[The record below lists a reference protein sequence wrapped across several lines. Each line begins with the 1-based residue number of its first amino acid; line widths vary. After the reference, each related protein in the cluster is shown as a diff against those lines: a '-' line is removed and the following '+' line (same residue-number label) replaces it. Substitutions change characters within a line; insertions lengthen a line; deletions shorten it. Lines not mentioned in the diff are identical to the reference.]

1 MCDRKYLSW
10 IRPFESSR
18 AFLTLRLYKTPHAGV
33 LTLTLKRPCAGVL
46 TDLKS
51 GREPF
56 ALAWHTPRGPIFE
69 YFFFSFVS
77 KFSFSTSPSVSKT
90 FLWPSGVHGLAQ
102 GKRSYICSQDAI
114 SSNLENLTSLVQK
127 KLEQSFCF
135 TSSPWQRSWQRVTW
149 QAMNILVVLK
159 SHGRQVVNLEVI
171 MHYYEQVW

>member
-1 MCDRKYLSW
+1 MWGWKYLSW

-18 AFLTLRLYKTPHAGV
+18 AFLTLRLYKTPLV

-69 YFFFSFVS
+69 YFLLLICFKVFFEHISFGFKYLLV
-77 KFSFSTSPSVSKT
+77 T
-90 FLWPSGVHGLAQ
+90 
-102 GKRSYICSQDAI
+102 ICSPRAGTRQEK
-114 SSNLENLTSLVQK
+114 LHLLPGRHFVQPGQFDVTCVE
-127 KLEQSFCF
+127 LEQSFCF

-149 QAMNILVVLK
+149 QTMNNLEVLK
-159 SHGRQVVNLEVI
+159 S
-171 MHYYEQVW
+171 

>member
-1 MCDRKYLSW
+1 MCDWKYLSW

-56 ALAWHTPRGPIFE
+56 ALAWHTPKGPIFE
-69 YFFFSFVS
+69 YILLLICFKVFFEHISFG
-77 KFSFSTSPSVSKT
+77 FQT
-90 FLWPSGVHGLAQ
+90 FLWPSGVHGRAQ

-114 SSNLENLTSLVQK
+114 SSNLDNLASLV
-127 KLEQSFCF
+127 FN
-135 TSSPWQRSWQRVTW
+135 SSNAFVLPPVLGKGADREWPDKPW
-149 QAMNILVVLK
+149 IF
-159 SHGRQVVNLEVI
+159 
-171 MHYYEQVW
+171 